1 MRFLFFVC
9 SFVFLNVFYNITLIM
24 LYLLLRSGAP
34 ATKGRAA
41 TERFIISFL
50 YDLSGRIKKYFQEIP
65 CAARSNDLNAYGAK
79 IFVFT
84 QIQI

>member
-1 MRFLFFVC
+1 MRTVGFYHLAETQLQHNSNYVVFAS
-9 SFVFLNVFYNITLIM
+9 SFG
-24 LYLLLRSGAP
+24 GARV
-34 ATKGRAA
+34 KGRAA

-50 YDLSGRIKKYFQEIP
+50 YDLSGRIKKYSWEIP
-65 CAARSNDLNAYGAK
+65 RAARSNDLNAYGAK